1 MYNLKFASTYDFS
14 VMRENN
20 IKAVTEDYYATTR
33 NLFCVADGV
42 TRDLIDGTSLKYPS
56 TKEEAQA
63 VIEKYPNPSG
73 ATLASTICATSFIKY
88 ASSIAK
94 VSEDSVLEV
103 LKKINSDIGEINK
116 NRTNIDYVK
125 EDLYGCVAVGG
136 IITDDY
142 LYCFSIGD
150 CRIKLLD
157 DNFNTTFDTE
167 NLNHNLL
174 PYEEPKEFIDL
185 YKDEWKW
192 ENTKYREYYRKNIRN
207 NVQRFENGEY
217 SFGVLT
223 GEKTALPFVKIS
235 KVPLTNV
242 KYILAYSDGCEECL
256 DSKEKIIS
264 IIANPEQIKNE
275 AHEKTLLI
283 FEKD

>member
-1 MYNLKFASTYDFS
+1 MYNLKFASTYDFA

-20 IKAVTEDYYATTR
+20 IKAVTEDYYAITR

-56 TKEEAQA
+56 TKEEAQT

-73 ATLASTICATSFIKY
+73 AALASIICATSFIKY

-116 NRTNIDYVK
+116 SRTNIDYVK

-192 ENTKYREYYRKNIRN
+192 ENPKYREYYRKNIRN

-223 GEKTALPFVKIS
+223 GEETALPFVKIS

>member
-1 MYNLKFASTYDFS
+1 MYSLKFANTYDFAA
-14 VMRENN
+14 MRENN
-20 IKAVTEDYYATTR
+20 IKAVTEDYFATTR

-42 TRDLIDGTSLKYPS
+42 TRDLTDGTSLKYPL
-56 TKEEAQA
+56 TKEDAQA
-63 VIEKYPNPSG
+63 VVDKYPNPSG

-88 ASSIAK
+88 ASSIDK
-94 VSEDSVLEV
+94 ISESSVMEI
-103 LKKINSDIGEINK
+103 LKKINDDIWEINK
-116 NRTNIDYVK
+116 NRTDIDYVK

-142 LYCFSIGD
+142 LYYFSIGD

-157 DNFNTTFDTE
+157 NNFNTTFDTG
-167 NLNHNLL
+167 NLNHDFL
-174 PYEEPKEFIDL
+174 PYEEPKKFIDL
-185 YKDEWKW
+185 YKNEWKW
-192 ENTKYREYYRKNIRN
+192 ENPKYRKYYRKNIRN
-207 NVQRFENGEY
+207 NVQRFKNGEY

-235 KVPLTNV
+235 KFPLTSV

-264 IIANPEQIKNE
+264 IIANPEQIKKE
-275 AHEKTLLI
+275 SHEKTLLI

>member
-1 MYNLKFASTYDFS
+1 MYNLKFASTYDFA

-88 ASSIAK
+88 ASSIDK

-116 NRTNIDYVK
+116 SRTNIDYVK

-192 ENTKYREYYRKNIRN
+192 ENPKYREYYRKNIRN
-207 NVQRFENGEY
+207 NVQRFENGE
-217 SFGVLT
+217 
-223 GEKTALPFVKIS
+223 
-235 KVPLTNV
+235 
-242 KYILAYSDGCEECL
+242 
-256 DSKEKIIS
+256 
-264 IIANPEQIKNE
+264 
-275 AHEKTLLI
+275 
-283 FEKD
+283 